1 VECLQLIM
9 SLNIQLSTLRFHIQ
23 SAPSTFSPRL
33 GTVALSRLSE
43 NTSIEVPTPGLITST
58 SRGVVPHL
66 SGDHTAL
73 SEAISWVHVPFE
85 SL

>member
-1 VECLQLIM
+1 M
-9 SLNIQLSTLRFHIQ
+9 TLNVQLSTLRFHIQ
-23 SAPSTFSPRL
+23 YAPATFAPRL
-33 GTVALSRLSE
+33 GTLSLSRLPE
-43 NTSIEVPTPGLITST
+43 QNTSIEVPTPGLITST

-73 SEAISWVHVPFE
+73 SEAIRWVHVPFE

>member
-1 VECLQLIM
+1 M
-9 SLNIQLSTLRFHIQ
+9 SLNVHLSTLRFHIQ
-23 SAPSTFSPRL
+23 PSPATFSPRL
-33 GTVALSRLSE
+33 GTVTLSRLSE
-43 NTSIEVPTPGLITST
+43 NTSIELATPGIITST

-73 SEAISWVHVPFE
+73 SDAIRWIHVPFE

>member
-1 VECLQLIM
+1 M
-9 SLNIQLSTLRFHIQ
+9 SLNTLRFHIQ
-23 SAPSTFSPRL
+23 STPSTFSPRL
-33 GTVALSRLSE
+33 GTVALSRPSE
-43 NTSIEVPTPGLITST
+43 NTSIELPTPGLITST

-73 SEAISWVHVPFE
+73 SDAIRWVHVPFE